1 MEKQLGCLLNTFYL
15 TSRNNQIHAKLSG
28 STHLSGPRN
37 YFIIYILMPG
47 ITTKLTVQ
55 FPQLKKAPLMGHLL
69 RCASGPRGRLFDTP
83 VFRYSK
89 PVLACQ
95 YIPIRQ

>member
-1 MEKQLGCLLNTFYL
+1 
-15 TSRNNQIHAKLSG
+15 
-28 STHLSGPRN
+28 
-37 YFIIYILMPG
+37 MPG

-55 FPQLKKAPLMGHLL
+55 FPQLKKTLMDAPMGHLL

>member
-1 MEKQLGCLLNTFYL
+1 
-15 TSRNNQIHAKLSG
+15 
-28 STHLSGPRN
+28 
-37 YFIIYILMPG
+37 MPG